1 LAVDSL
7 HQLIKSGFT
16 VALSGSD
23 GRSLLAW
30 LTASAQVQ
38 CQQRRSGSAANP
50 HQFEFQSKDTHSSCV
65 IVNGWLGMLKDPNDH
80 DCRSRD
86 RRYKSKNDIQQMF
99 GYESKNDL
107 QQMGHRNVVP
117 FVFHVSFLPIQ

>member
-1 LAVDSL
+1 M
-7 HQLIKSGFT
+7 H
-16 VALSGSD
+16 
-23 GRSLLAW
+23 
-30 LTASAQVQ
+30 
-38 CQQRRSGSAANP
+38 
-50 HQFEFQSKDTHSSCV
+50 
-65 IVNGWLGMLKDPNDH
+65 KDPNDH

-86 RRYKSKNDIQQMF
+86 SSYESQNDEQQVL